1 MMNKYTKMKENS
13 QEYELIRSKRKSLA
27 LQVKGDGTVV
37 VRAPLRL
44 SEDKIDRFVREHLDW
59 IEKQKDRIQELSG
72 KRHVITEQERAD
84 GIQKALKIFPERT
97 AFFAERMGIDYGRIT
112 VREQKTR
119 WGSCSIHSKKIR
131 MNLQLA
137 VKSEECV
144 EYVLVHELAHR
155 KEMNHSARFWAIVE
169 QELPDYQK
177 RRNELKKLGQF
188 L

>member
-59 IEKQKDRIQELSG
+59 IEKQKD
-72 KRHVITEQERAD
+72 
-84 GIQKALKIFPERT
+84 GIQKALKIFPERP
-97 AFFAERMGIDYGRIT
+97 AFFAERMGVDYGRIT

-119 WGSCSIHSKKIR
+119 WGSCSQKG
-131 MNLQLA
+131 NLNFNWKLVLMPQELLD
-137 VKSEECV
+137 
-144 EYVLVHELAHR
+144 YVVVHELAHR

-177 RRNELKKLGQF
+177 RRNELKKMGQ
-188 L
+188 LL